1 MFICRKTIK
10 GFDLGK
16 WRDTTGT
23 HGLREAFE
31 EYLRN
36 LNEGE
41 GFNGFF
47 RKEFEGHEATY
58 FRWKSVFDFLGL
70 VEEEEGG
77 DLEEQV
83 GRIMEGEDMDPRSH
97 RRPVETGAIGG
108 RAPGHSQD
116 VEHLGQL
123 SEEGGKIMKS
133 KEALDEALRIHLD
146 VLEKRE
152 RTLGRDHIGTID
164 TGEDFREGP
173 HWHNRHGEQLGK
185 QLSRQEGLLDRVR
198 LLQIAIKTFER
209 TLGKTHPNT
218 FMIIMNEAVIFF
230 CLKNFER
237 AEAMLQ
243 RCMDGYIGQVG
254 KDHDDTQRCVMNYK
268 ICLRCN
274 GDLDSQRRQ
283 VDFWKEYPELWS

>member
-164 TGEDFREGP
+164 T
-173 HWHNRHGEQLGK
+173 
-185 QLSRQEGLLDRVR
+185 
-198 LLQIAIKTFER
+198 IAIKTFER